1 MLKLSNLIIIFFFLL
16 LKSNSF
22 AENKVAYIDLDFVL
36 LNSNKGK
43 EILTNLENNEKK
55 KSKEF
60 EIKELKFKDDENKI
74 ISSKNIISKSQ
85 LDKDIIKFKDEL
97 NKYKKIKSEELK
109 KLRENRNQSIISF
122 FNLINPIIKDY
133 MEKNKISI
141 LIDKKNIFV
150 ADKNL
155 DITIDIIDIINNQL

>member
-1 MLKLSNLIIIFFFLL
+1 MFKKFGKDNSLILI
-16 LKSNSF
+16 
-22 AENKVAYIDLDFVL
+22 
-36 LNSNKGK
+36 
-43 EILTNLENNEKK
+43 
-55 KSKEF
+55 SKN
-60 EIKELKFKDDENKI
+60 IKELKFKDDENKI

-97 NKYKKIKSEELK
+97 NEYKKNKSVELK

-141 LIDKKNIFV
+141 LMDKKNIFV

-155 DITIDIIDIINNQL
+155 DITIDIIDIINNEL

>member
-1 MLKLSNLIIIFFFLL
+1 MLKLSNLIIIFFIL

-36 LNSNKGK
+36 SNSNKGK

-97 NKYKKIKSEELK
+97 NEYKKNKSVELK

-141 LIDKKNIFV
+141 LMDKKNIFV

-155 DITIDIIDIINNQL
+155 DITIDIIDIINNKL